1 MTILDRFAALGT
13 GDALAL
19 LFLFAGAAW
28 IGWRIEH
35 TSATRP
41 SVTWV
46 MSAYRRAWMRE
57 MVTRE
62 PRIFDAQVMA
72 SLRQGTSFFA
82 SSALIGLGGV
92 LAMASNTAPLEGLAQ
107 ALAQTDLPPVVWQ
120 VKLVPVL
127 LFLTSAFL
135 KFVWS
140 NRLFGYASVVMAAVP
155 NDIADPVAIPRAD
168 QAAEV
173 NIRAAWNFNRGLRS
187 MYFALAALAWL
198 AGPVALVLATVF
210 TIWTLWRREFASAS
224 RSVLLSQ
231 PLPAEGGLGP
241 HGG

>member
-1 MTILDRFAALGT
+1 MVMMDRFAALGT

-19 LFLFAGAAW
+19 LFLLGGAVW

-41 SVTWV
+41 SVTWL
-46 MSAYRRAWMRE
+46 MSAYRRAWMHE
-57 MVTRE
+57 MVSRE

-82 SSALIGLGGV
+82 SSALIALGGV
-92 LAMASNTAPLEGLAQ
+92 LAMAANTAPLEGLAR
-107 ALAQTDLPPVVWQ
+107 ALSQTEMPAVIWQ

-127 LFLTSAFL
+127 LFLTGAFL

-140 NRLFGYASVVMAAVP
+140 NRLFGYASVLMAAVP
-155 NDIADPVAIPRAD
+155 NDPSDPVAYPRAA
-168 QAAEV
+168 QAAEI
-173 NIRAAWNFNRGLRS
+173 NIRAAWNFNRGLRA

-198 AGPVALVLATVF
+198 AGPVALALAVAF
-210 TIWTLWRREFASAS
+210 TLWTLWTREFRSAS
-224 RSVLLSQ
+224 RRVLLSQ
-231 PLPAEGGLGP
+231 ALPAEGGLGE

>member
-1 MTILDRFAALGT
+1 MGMMDRLTALGT
-13 GDALAL
+13 EDALAL
-19 LFLFAGAAW
+19 AFLLLGAFW

-41 SVTWV
+41 SVTWL
-46 MSAYRRAWMRE
+46 MSAYRRAWMVQ
-57 MVTRE
+57 MITRQ
-62 PRIFDAQVMA
+62 PRIFDAQIVG

-92 LAMASNTAPLEGLAQ
+92 LAIGANTAPLESLAE
-107 ALAQTDLPPVVWQ
+107 AFSRTDLPPLVWQ

-127 LFLTSAFL
+127 LFLTNAFL
-135 KFVWS
+135 KFVWA
-140 NRLFGYASVVMAAVP
+140 NRLFGYASVIMAAVP
-155 NDIADPVAIPRAD
+155 NEPEDPTALPRAA

-198 AGPVALVLATVF
+198 AGPIALAVAVAF
-210 TIWTLWRREFASAS
+210 TLWTLWSREFASAS
-224 RSVLLSQ
+224 RRVLLSEE
-231 PLPAEGGLGP
+231 LPAEGGLGP
-241 HGG
+241 FGG